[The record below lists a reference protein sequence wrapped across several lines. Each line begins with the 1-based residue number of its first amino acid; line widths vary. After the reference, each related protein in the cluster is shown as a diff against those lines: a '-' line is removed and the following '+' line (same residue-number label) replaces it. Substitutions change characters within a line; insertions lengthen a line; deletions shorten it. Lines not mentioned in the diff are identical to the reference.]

1 MRWPGHLPANSV
13 CKEPLVTIDIFPTL
27 ARLIGAELP
36 EHKIDGLDVW
46 PILADL
52 PGAKNP
58 HEAYYFYYNRNDLQ
72 AVRSGEWKLLFAH
85 TSRTMN
91 GQEPGQ
97 DGLPGKYRPLA
108 VEPSLYNLTTDPGE
122 TKDVSENNPDV
133 VKRLKSLAEN
143 IRADLGDDLTKQP
156 ATGARP
162 SGK

>member
-1 MRWPGHLPANSV
+1 
-13 CKEPLVTIDIFPTL
+13 
-27 ARLIGAELP
+27 
-36 EHKIDGLDVW
+36 
-46 PILADL
+46 
-52 PGAKNP
+52 
-58 HEAYYFYYNRNDLQ
+58 
-72 AVRSGEWKLLFAH
+72 
-85 TSRTMN
+85 MN
-91 GQEPGQ
+91 GQEPGE

-133 VKRLKSLAEN
+133 VKRLKALAEN